1 MKIAFAIDSTC
12 HQIKKVP
19 FCAESA
25 IFSHPVPTG
34 LHWMLFPQLE
44 RTNHTVAPSESV
56 VIQDCTALDAA
67 HPITMF
73 KVRYKA
79 CDPGHNDVTRPQLP
93 ELSWW
98 SYPLFN
104 PIIPR
109 TNLLHLHPKHS
120 LVPKTPQSFTQM
132 RGHRVNAKLIANPCP
147 CHEKSSQACRWEVGQ
162 PQYFLKTNSSSFW
175 CKYFTIY
182 LSIVTWSCS
191 HNGTACLQGVVRA
204 PLSGLSNGWE
214 CRHGISDSRYF
225 SARERWPR
233 SPHL

>member
-1 MKIAFAIDSTC
+1 MIRSPAKKRNDTFSLPAHCYVSLAILLPYCTGSDLLVNVKQDGIEGIPVLFLTWKECISYSSMKMAFAIDST
-12 HQIKKVP
+12 
-19 FCAESA
+19 
-25 IFSHPVPTG
+25 
-34 LHWMLFPQLE
+34 
-44 RTNHTVAPSESV
+44 
-56 VIQDCTALDAA
+56 
-67 HPITMF
+67 
-73 KVRYKA
+73 

-104 PIIPR
+104 PIIPG

-120 LVPKTPQSFTQM
+120 LVPKTPQSFTRM
-132 RGHRVNAKLIANPCP
+132 RGHRVNAKLTANPCP

-175 CKYFTIY
+175 CKYFTMY

-204 PLSGLSNGWE
+204 PLSGLLKRVGMPPWYQWQQVLLCKRTVAQVS
-214 CRHGISDSRYF
+214 SSVK
-225 SARERWPR
+225 RE
-233 SPHL
+233 